1 MIFGVHAGRITLR
14 CFGNGRI
21 DGIRDLPHDTREIG
35 VTELDRATRTA
46 AVLVWRLFPVNFN
59 TEVSLELAE
68 QNSLVGQME
77 QTA

>member
-1 MIFGVHAGRITLR
+1 MHAGRITLR
-14 CFGNGRI
+14 CFGNGHI
-21 DGIRDLPHDTREIG
+21 DGIRDLPHDTREID